1 MTMLQTQERPL
12 TLVFAFPWETLY
24 NEDGELYYH
33 NETEDRTQWKR
44 PPAITEL
51 REAAKMQR
59 KMVKQYGKQIKLDKN
74 SRWIG
79 YIDLENESPIAY
91 FMRQGSKVV
100 TYQVPSQGV
109 SRWDTCFMF
118 EALTPK
124 TVRVYKA
131 PAAR

>member
-100 TYQVPSQGV
+100 T
-109 SRWDTCFMF
+109 
-118 EALTPK
+118 
-124 TVRVYKA
+124 
-131 PAAR
+131 